1 MREYLD
7 SGSLHLPIPVISAN
21 THARIEGYFRLEWKL
36 AVDRPHLVA
45 PDQARISA
53 ELISVGDDTRVW
65 SETYDRTLDDVFKV
79 RAHLNHL
86 SCRKCAGSERTTS
99 FAVPVSSYKTRLT
112 GRSVVP
118 LD

>member
-7 SGSLHLPIPVISAN
+7 SGCSLHLPIPVISAN

-79 RAHLNHL
+79 QGTPQSPLLQKMRGQRTHNLL
-86 SCRKCAGSERTTS
+86 CR
-99 FAVPVSSYKTRLT
+99 P
-112 GRSVVP
+112 SVIQ
-118 LD
+118 